1 MGESAYI
8 KSWLSTPLFFS
19 VDSLLFSQFCP
30 FFSYSRILLSSK
42 FHGATLPGNKKYLAE
57 ISPNKSCFDPKYR
70 VNSSFGKKRRISF
83 SFKMRTWIQK
93 FSEHCVIHC
102 CSLCPNFT
110 YDTFTRPNTL
120 FLSSL
125 SIHIEDRIHLSMW
138 ALVTLWHI
146 SRLIYLVSF
155 FSWYASS

>member
-70 VNSSFGKKRRISF
+70 VNSSFGK
-83 SFKMRTWIQK
+83 
-93 FSEHCVIHC
+93 
-102 CSLCPNFT
+102 NGG
-110 YDTFTRPNTL
+110 
-120 FLSSL
+120 SL
-125 SIHIEDRIHLSMW
+125 SLSKCGHESRNFRSIVSSIVVHFAPISVHIHPRQIDHD
-138 ALVTLWHI
+138 VLWCLKI
-146 SRLIYLVSF
+146 STFWKLGMAPKTIPDPHFYGWFYFGEKSYIRKNTV
-155 FSWYASS
+155 